1 MASSSPEPAPVP
13 APVPAPAPAP
23 APAARRR
30 GRPGHD
36 RAAVL
41 RAAIDLF
48 IAQGYDATSLSDL
61 ASSLGVTK
69 SAVYHH
75 FPSKEALLAAALD
88 EALEGLDAA
97 VAEAARATDGRSAH
111 DRLRATVLAAVR
123 LLAEHR
129 PAVTL
134 LLRVRGNSALE
145 IAALER
151 RRRIDV
157 ELADLVAEAVAEGSL
172 RSDLPP
178 EVVSRLVFGTVN
190 SLVDWYSPDGPIAPD
205 ALGDAVCRL
214 LFEGLPP

>member
-1 MASSSPEPAPVP
+1 MTSPAKVQKK
-13 APVPAPAPAP
+13 
-23 APAARRR
+23 
-30 GRPGHD
+30 
-36 RAAVL
+36 VL
-41 RAAIDLF
+41 RAARSTTRRTGYSSSTKRALLENATQLF
-48 IAQGYDATSLSDL
+48 AAHGYAGTSLDEVV
-61 ASSLGVTK
+61 AAARVTK
-69 SAVYHH
+69 GALYHH
-75 FPSKEALLAAALD
+75 FPSKQALLAAALD
-88 EALEGLDAA
+88 EALEGLDTA

-145 IAALER
+145 IAALDR

-157 ELADLVAEAVAEGSL
+157 ELADLVTEAVAEGSV

-190 SLVDWYSPDGPIAPD
+190 SLVDWYSPDGSIAPD
-205 ALGDAVCRL
+205 ALAEGVADL
-214 LFEGLPP
+214 LFRGLEA

>member
-1 MASSSPEPAPVP
+1 MVLSSSE
-13 APVPAPAPAP
+13 PAPAPGSDTG
-23 APAARRR
+23 PAARRR

-48 IAQGYDATSLSDL
+48 IAQGYDATSISDL
-61 ASSLGVTK
+61 AASLGVTK

-75 FPSKEALLAAALD
+75 FPSKESLLAAALD

-157 ELADLVAEAVAEGSL
+157 ELADLVAEAVAEGSV

-190 SLVDWYSPDGPIAPD
+190 SLVDWYSPDGSIAPD
-205 ALGDAVCRL
+205 ALGDAICRL
-214 LFEGLPP
+214 LFEGLLA

>member
-1 MASSSPEPAPVP
+1 MAPSSPEPAPVDG
-13 APVPAPAPAP
+13 AGT
-23 APAARRR
+23 RRR

-36 RAAVL
+36 REAVL
-41 RAAIDLF
+41 RVAIDLF
-48 IAQGYDATSLSDL
+48 IAQGYDATSISDL
-61 ASSLGVTK
+61 AASLGVTK

-75 FPSKEALLAAALD
+75 FPSKQALLAAALD
-88 EALEGLDAA
+88 EALEGLDTA

-111 DRLRATVLAAVR
+111 DRLRATVLAAVQ

-145 IAALER
+145 IAALDR

-157 ELADLVAEAVAEGSL
+157 DLADLVTEAVAEGSV

-190 SLVDWYSPDGPIAPD
+190 SLVDWYSPDGSIAPD
-205 ALGDAVCRL
+205 ALAEGVADL
-214 LFEGLPP
+214 LFRGLEA